1 MASEAASAASVLTL
15 ALPLKELQH
24 LAAQLRLLLPGVR
37 DEEPQETPEEF
48 NQERFWRRLN
58 EAAV

>member
-24 LAAQLRLLLPGVR
+24 LAAQLRLLLPGVQ
-37 DEEPQETPEEF
+37 DELTLWGVA
-48 NQERFWRRLN
+48 RSVVALG
-58 EAAV
+58 